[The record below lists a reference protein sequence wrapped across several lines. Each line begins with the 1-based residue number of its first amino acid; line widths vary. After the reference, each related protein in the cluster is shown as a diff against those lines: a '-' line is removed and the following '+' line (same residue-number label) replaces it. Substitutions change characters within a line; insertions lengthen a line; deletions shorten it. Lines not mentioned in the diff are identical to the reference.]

1 MRTLNVFLASSEE
14 LDYYRMSF
22 GNLVRRLDNVYEKRG
37 VRIRLF
43 EWEDYDAAYNDRR
56 KQDEYNDF
64 ARRSDMFIAMF
75 GEKAN
80 RFTLEEFD
88 VALEEFCKRGGP
100 KVYVYCEEL
109 EKVGKHATKEL
120 EEFQTR
126 LSQEL
131 GYYWFRYDNRESMQ
145 FQFVMQL
152 QHLENGMMEEVK
164 VEGGNVVLD
173 GLQVARM
180 ENLRFASANEDYQ
193 EMSRELAE
201 LPIKID
207 EARLRLDEHPE
218 DEDLVEDLQR
228 KLDKYNDLKGRFEE
242 HQQLL
247 FQAAI
252 RVAKL
257 QGEMITE
264 RMRDAMHALDDGRVR
279 DAIDILDL
287 AEEDAH
293 RNLEG
298 FKRSEEDMEQK
309 RQMVFSSIDELLL
322 KASSVMADASVS
334 IEDRIKKADKIYI
347 QADEMA
353 QESEYD
359 KEKYIDLLLEYLRF
373 LDNYSYFQKA
383 MDVAKKLVL
392 FCETNYGKEHPW
404 SATSYEEI
412 GGQYFENGDYGQALK
427 YYLKAVKINKKLLGE
442 EHPNTATTY
451 NRLSMAYLEL
461 GNNNKALFYGK
472 KAIKICEKIYGTKN
486 TNTGKVYENYGNIL
500 WKQGNYAKALDC
512 YLNALFI
519 FINEYGEEHTYIAT
533 TYDSIGLVYFALD
546 DLENALMH
554 HQKALDIQMKMLG
567 LMNQSTASTLNN
579 IGSVYWKKGDQTIA
593 LQYLLKALDIREIIL
608 GLEHPITAR
617 TYDLIGNIYYTQG
630 DYETALDYYLKALL
644 IFEKVYGFDHPATG
658 ALFTNV
664 GNIYWSIAEYDM
676 ALEYYMKDLIISE
689 KTLDRYDPDL
699 AYSYNNIG
707 NVYMKIGNYKEALK
721 YHLKAMVIKE
731 KALGIDHSSTA
742 TTYDN
747 IGYLYYLQEN
757 YKKALKFF
765 IKAAAIRE
773 NVLGIDNTLTVASNK
788 SIGDVY
794 LKLGDKSKA
803 EEYFSKSKR

>member
-353 QESEYD
+353 LECNYD
-359 KEKYIDLLLEYLRF
+359 KEKYADLLSDYANFLYEYAMYSKALAINLRLLSLRESLYGYDHPNIAASYNEIGLVYYSQGFYSKALECHFKALDIRDKYLGRIHSDTATSLNSIGLIYESQGDYDKA
-373 LDNYSYFQKA
+373 LDYYSKA
-383 MDVAKKLVL
+383 LSIREKVL
-392 FCETNYGKEHPW
+392 GYDHSDT
-404 SATSYEEI
+404 ATSYNNV
-412 GGQYFENGDYGQALK
+412 GVV
-427 YYLKAVKINKKLLGE
+427 YY
-442 EHPNTATTY
+442 
-451 NRLSMAYLEL
+451 R
-461 GNNNKALFYGK
+461 
-472 KAIKICEKIYGTKN
+472 
-486 TNTGKVYENYGNIL
+486 
-500 WKQGNYAKALDC
+500 QGSYAKALDF
-512 YLNALFI
+512 YLKDLNICEKKLGLLHPDTAISYNNIGVVHNIQGNYTKALEYHLKSLFI
-519 FINEYGEEHTYIAT
+519 REKVLGSLHPSTAISYNN
-533 TYDSIGLVYFALD
+533 IGLVY
-546 DLENALMH
+546 NNNGNYP
-554 HQKALDIQMKMLG
+554 KALEFLK
-567 LMNQSTASTLNN
+567 
-579 IGSVYWKKGDQTIA
+579 
-593 LQYLLKALDIREIIL
+593 KALDIRLKVLPSGNPAFANSYNNIGLVYYNQHNYNMAIKYHSIALNKCILILGMKHPNTASSFNNIGMDYFELDNYPKALANFEEALDIRLNVL
-608 GLEHPITAR
+608 GLEHPDTAK
-617 TYDLIGNIYYTQG
+617 TYFNIGNTYMNQE
-630 DYETALDYYLKALL
+630 D
-644 IFEKVYGFDHPATG
+644 
-658 ALFTNV
+658 
-664 GNIYWSIAEYDM
+664 YDM
-676 ALEYYMKDLIISE
+676 ALDNHLKSLAIKEKIFGIKKSSLVASYNIISE
-689 KTLDRYDPDL
+689 
-699 AYSYNNIG
+699 I
-707 NVYMKIGNYKEALK
+707 
-721 YHLKAMVIKE
+721 
-731 KALGIDHSSTA
+731 
-742 TTYDN
+742 
-747 IGYLYYLQEN
+747 
-757 YKKALKFF
+757 
-765 IKAAAIRE
+765 
-773 NVLGIDNTLTVASNK
+773 
-788 SIGDVY
+788 Y
-794 LKLGDKSKA
+794 LKLGDWTKA
-803 EEYFSKSKR
+803 QEYSDKAK